1 MPLKAENNDK
11 AINYLLLRGISK
23 EIIKYCIENNL
34 IYQEKKTN
42 NVVFLGY
49 NKDVPAYAF
58 CRAINQERFMRERN
72 RE

>member
-34 IYQEKKTN
+34 IYQEK
-42 NVVFLGY
+42 
-49 NKDVPAYAF
+49 
-58 CRAINQERFMRERN
+58 RQIM
-72 RE
+72 